1 MPESLTPM
9 VYQKTG
15 NQRNRP
21 FTKKVRLSG
30 MKHFNNF
37 IHSKHMELG
46 EGISQPDLI
55 IDVLQDFATY
65 LSEAK
70 LEFLNNY
77 LSNGTALQYLPTAK
91 ECLDLPHLP

>member
-1 MPESLTPM
+1 
-9 VYQKTG
+9 
-15 NQRNRP
+15 
-21 FTKKVRLSG
+21 
-30 MKHFNNF
+30 
-37 IHSKHMELG
+37 MELG

-77 LSNGTALQYLPTAK
+77 LSNGTALQYLSTAK